1 MKFKSI
7 LYIFLMTIF
16 LVFAYLLLNS
26 GINAKT
32 KVYVNYKNESDVI
45 YKVYLKDSKNPLGMN
60 DRYTASL
67 VDKINLNFKVNS
79 TFSESVNG
87 FYRYNIEGILVIY
100 TDDITDSLY
109 QKKHILLSDIVN
121 PLNNNNNFVNM
132 EQDIDIFLN
141 EYEEKIKKIA
151 EEYNEDVNGYFEVRF
166 NALESLNFND
176 INNTKELTNQIKV
189 IIPLNHD
196 KFKIN
201 VVNDKKRVDSYYDFS
216 KRQPVNYLLM
226 LLGSLSFSIG
236 IAFLSLVVRNMIIL
250 YKKENKYNKELKG
263 ILKTHAN
270 IIVNVKKF
278 YNKKKYNLIYVT
290 SFQELMDVYNKVGNP
305 ISFKEIKKNNKA
317 IFLLIEDNNAWI
329 YKMNRDNLK

>member
-60 DRYTASL
+60 GRYTASL

-176 INNTKELTNQIKV
+176 IDNTKELTNQIKV

>member
-60 DRYTASL
+60 GRYTASL

-305 ISFKEIKKNNKA
+305 ISFKEIKKNSKA